1 MYKDDQFIYD
11 SQQNQRMVIALII
24 SSSSFYYDIRNRITA
39 EMFTDPETASAFNAI
54 VKAEHDNVSI
64 DIMSIA
70 DRSKDLDPSTL
81 MSWVADYSGVH
92 INADSLV
99 ESLTRDLKKRKL
111 VNLSQSL
118 ATIYADK
125 SLDSALIDTLV
136 AQSYEEFVVKSGT
149 SNDVEDITVSNDA
162 IYEERAANTER
173 RLDSIDGLETSFH
186 ALDQIIGGMQQGN
199 LIVIGGT
206 TSIGKTAFALN
217 IAQSVAEKG
226 KHVFIVSLEMNAKE
240 NTKRFLSSYAG
251 IPANKITIPSVW
263 DLYEASGSVGE
274 VFESVSKL
282 PIKYMC
288 SGDGRGVNVS
298 RIRTAAMAMKA
309 RGGLDLIVVDYLQLL
324 DSDSGRTTSEYE
336 RISGASRGL
345 KMLAM
350 SLNVPV
356 IALAQLNREATKGQK
371 PALRHFKGSSSIEQD
386 ANVGILLHRNK
397 GQSSDGTNGEYFDS
411 NLAENETLLI
421 IDKNRNGAAQE
432 EIKLLFNP
440 LTTTFTEKI

>member
-1 MYKDDQFIYD
+1 MFNEDQLIYD
-11 SQQNQRMVIALII
+11 SQQNQRMALGLML
-24 SSSSFYYDIRNRITA
+24 SSKAFYFDIRNRLTA
-39 EMFTDPETASAFNAI
+39 EMFTDQEAICAFNAI
-54 VKAEHDNVSI
+54 IQAEKDNVSI
-64 DIMSIA
+64 DIKSVA
-70 DRSKDLDPSTL
+70 DRSKELDPLTL
-81 MSWVADYSGVH
+81 MAWVQDYSSVH
-92 INADSLV
+92 VNADSLI
-99 ESLTRDLKKRKL
+99 ESLSRDLKKRKVL
-111 VNLSQSL
+111 ALTQSL
-118 ATIYADK
+118 VKIHADK

-136 AQSYEEFVVKSGT
+136 AEVYEDFVLKSGT

-173 RLDSIDGLETSFH
+173 RLDSIDGLESSFH
-186 ALDQIIGGMQQGN
+186 GLDQIIGGMQQGN

-226 KHVFIVSLEMNAKE
+226 KRVFIVSLEMNAKE

-251 IPANKITIPSVW
+251 IPANKITIPSIW
-263 DLYEASGSVGE
+263 ELYEASDKVGE

-288 SGDGRGVNVS
+288 SGDGRSVNVS

-324 DSDSGRTTSEYE
+324 DSDSSRPTSEYE

-397 GQSSDGTNGEYFDS
+397 GQSDSGNGEYFDP

-440 LTTTFTEKI
+440 MTTTFTEKM